1 MELGLFSL
9 AMCFGLLSARA
20 EAIADKG
27 NIKSVNP
34 VIKFINFG
42 SMISTFSMVAWGF
55 INLDWW
61 VPIYTF
67 ILFYLAAS
75 LLINQKRLRLFIY
88 ILPVIGLVTISV
100 SAYLWLFLGD
110 FSF

>member
-1 MELGLFSL
+1 MELALFSL

-20 EAIADKG
+20 EAIVDKS
-27 NIKSVNP
+27 NIQATNTA
-34 VIKFINFG
+34 IKIINFG
-42 SMISTFSMVAWGF
+42 SMVSTFSMIAWGF

-75 LLINQKRLRLFIY
+75 LLINRNMLKLFIY
-88 ILPVIGLVTISV
+88 VLPVIGIVTISV
-100 SAYLWLFLGD
+100 SAYLWLFVGK
-110 FSF
+110 FSL